1 MDSGQTLGVDGLC
14 HANLCAN
21 GINGADPFAG
31 VQCCAPGMAP
41 DPANPGQCIPP
52 PLSPQIR
59 RGPKPSE
66 TGGLTAVPL
75 AGCAAGYAPTA
86 EGQCCLASQRTKTG
100 ACCAAGLTRQPD
112 GSCAPPPSQPQIERR
127 CPPGETYRGGQCVA
141 APACPPPNTTP
152 MANGECCPAG
162 QVVTSAGVCCPPGQ
176 EQGPG
181 GGCVPKCIAGWIRAS
196 NGQCC
201 LFSQL
206 TTTTGVCCPIGQE
219 QGPDGGCVPKCM
231 GGWARGSDGQCCPM
245 FLLTNGVCCWQG
257 QASQPNG
264 SCAPPPPTTQP
275 QIQLNCRPDE
285 IYRDGRCWPVA
296 PAPIIVPPAGVVVPL
311 SPCAPGLVFRNGG
324 CAPAVTAPIVVPPT
338 GVVVPVSPCGP
349 GHILRGGHC
358 WPAATAPIVVPST
371 SVAVPVSRCG
381 PSQILRGGHC
391 VWPSQL
397 LTNTLRSPGLYHP
410 PLRVGPPTIRRP
422 FVPAPRPTFG
432 RRPFRW
438 PM

>member
-1 MDSGQTLGVDGLC
+1 MTPRPCPTGYILQPNGACACPPNETPMPDGTCCPTGQATEGGKCCPSGQIALPSLSPGPWGRAGRCCSAGQVTKHLECCGPDLPLQPDGY
-14 HANLCAN
+14 CACPP
-21 GINGADPFAG
+21 GWSRFLDGAA
-31 VQCCAPGMAP
+31 CCAPG
-41 DPANPGQCIPP
+41 NIVQNGQCVS
-52 PLSPQIR
+52 LT
-59 RGPKPSE
+59 PS
-66 TGGLTAVPL
+66 
-75 AGCAAGYAPTA
+75 
-86 EGQCCLASQRTKTG
+86 S
-100 ACCAAGLTRQPD
+100 
-112 GSCAPPPSQPQIERR
+112 SQPQMERR
-127 CPPGETYRGGQCVA
+127 CQ
-141 APACPPPNTTP
+141 
-152 MANGECCPAG
+152 
-162 QVVTSAGVCCPPGQ
+162 
-176 EQGPG
+176 
-181 GGCVPKCIAGWIRAS
+181 
-196 NGQCC
+196 
-201 LFSQL
+201 
-206 TTTTGVCCPIGQE
+206 
-219 QGPDGGCVPKCM
+219 
-231 GGWARGSDGQCCPM
+231 
-245 FLLTNGVCCWQG
+245 
-257 QASQPNG
+257 
-264 SCAPPPPTTQP
+264 
-275 QIQLNCRPDE
+275 PDE
-285 IYRDGRCWPVA
+285 TYRDGRCWPA
-296 PAPIIVPPAGVVVPL
+296 ASAPIIVPPTGVVVPV